1 MDFSK
6 GIVET
11 QGLVAIR
18 RTDKEHLWILLSKNN
33 DICKP
38 FECLSDKHVFRST
51 NELFQ
56 IDVAALINNALIY
69 ENHGL
74 SYTIQDLEVY
84 DFSNPIANEMQSNI
98 RFMESRFKVNCGVVT
113 HYLEYFN
120 DRFKGIS
127 YQIQVKAY
135 NDTHFYLEYLP
146 GFSQGLNDTTL
157 DFTVVLL
164 D

>member
-6 GIVET
+6 NIIET
-11 QGLVAIR
+11 QGLVATR
-18 RTDKEHLWILLSKNN
+18 RTDKIADRWILISKNN

-38 FECLSDKHVFRST
+38 FECLSDFRST
-51 NELFQ
+51 NELCP
-56 IDVAALINNALIY
+56 IDVATFIDNALIY
-69 ENHGL
+69 EKHGL

-84 DFSNPIANEMQSNI
+84 DFSNPITTEIQDHI

-113 HYLEYFN
+113 HYLDYFN

-127 YQIQVKAY
+127 YQIRVKDS
-135 NDTHFYLEYLP
+135 NDPHFYIEYLP

-157 DFTVVLL
+157 EFTVVLL

>member
-18 RTDKEHLWILLSKNN
+18 RTDKENRWILISKNYK
-33 DICKP
+33 ICKP
-38 FECLSDKHVFRST
+38 FECLSDFRSA
-51 NELFQ
+51 NELYP
-56 IDVAALINNALIY
+56 IDVATFIDNALIY
-69 ENHGL
+69 EKHGL

-84 DFSNPIANEMQSNI
+84 DFSNPIANEMQSDI
-98 RFMESRFKVNCGVVT
+98 RFIESRFKVNCGVVT